1 MFANIGAD
9 FKRYYRIQ
17 HIPQRSPFWEKL
29 RIFRINPSLH
39 ALINY
44 RFLRWVLQRI
54 HHPLLRKV
62 IFFMNLPI
70 ACYYKSIWGI
80 SIDVEAKIGKGCYI
94 GHYGGIFIGPV
105 EIGENCNL
113 AQNVTIGLGGR
124 GEERGI
130 PKIGNQVWIG
140 VSSVI
145 SGKIT
150 IGDHTTISAG
160 TILSKSVPDHVTVAG
175 NPGRVILRDTDNDD
189 IIFGTNVHP
198 QDFI

>member
-1 MFANIGAD
+1 M
-9 FKRYYRIQ
+9 
-17 HIPQRSPFWEKL
+17 
-29 RIFRINPSLH
+29 
-39 ALINY
+39 NY
-44 RFLRWVLQRI
+44 RFLHWVLHHI
-54 HHPLLRKV
+54 HNPLLRKF

-70 ACYYKSIWGI
+70 SYYYKSIWGI

-105 EIGENCNL
+105 EIGENCNI

-140 VSSVI
+140 VMSVI
-145 SGKIT
+145 SAKIT

-160 TILSKSVPDHVTVAG
+160 TILSKSIPDHVTVAG
-175 NPGRVILRDTDNDD
+175 NPGRVILRDTNNDD
-189 IIFGTNVHP
+189 IIFGTTIHP
-198 QDFI
+198 QDCI